1 MTVNLDRQDIISL
14 LKGAKPYHSVMD
26 KIPKELG
33 SYIGGFTNDWEWND
47 FDKNVQYTDEQ
58 LYELY
63 LMCKNLWC

>member
-14 LKGAKPYHSVMD
+14 LKGTKPYYPVMD

-33 SYIGGFTNDWEWND
+33 SYIGGFTNDWEWNN
-47 FDKNVQYTDEQ
+47 FDKNVTYTDEQ

-63 LMCKNLWC
+63 LMCKNSWC

>member
-14 LKGAKPYHSVMD
+14 LKGIKPYYSVMD

-33 SYIGGFTNDWEWND
+33 SYIGGFANDWEWND
-47 FDKNVQYTDEQ
+47 FDKNVSYTDEQ

-63 LMCKNLWC
+63 LICKNSWN